1 MDIKKG
7 NVKSY
12 WSEQMPIEDFIVL
25 IAPLVREPIN
35 AMHEYEGDMWMSD
48 FKKLSEAAD
57 RLHLAAEDIK
67 VRAAEDIKVRANAK
81 RRK

>member
-12 WSEQMPIEDFIVL
+12 WSEQMPVEDFIVL
-25 IAPLVREPIN
+25 IAPLVREAVN
-35 AMHEYEGDMWMSD
+35 TMLDADGDMWMSD
-48 FKKLSEAAD
+48 FRKLSEAAD

-67 VRAAEDIKVRANAK
+67 E
-81 RRK
+81 RRKEIN